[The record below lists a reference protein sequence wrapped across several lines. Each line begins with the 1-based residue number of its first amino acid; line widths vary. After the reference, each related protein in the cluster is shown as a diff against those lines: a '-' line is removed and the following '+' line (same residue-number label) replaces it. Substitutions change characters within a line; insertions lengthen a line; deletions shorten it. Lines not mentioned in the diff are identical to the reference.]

1 MLMDFNVIVGL
12 GTLLFGVIYTT
23 ASFNLDRA
31 TIGNP
36 MEPLLFPIMLG
47 VGMIICGII
56 LVITAVTAIKKDPTK
71 FKKFKFERTAEG
83 KIPKDRILI
92 VLTCFAGFIY
102 AVIFEKLGYVIST
115 ILFLG
120 FMLFLFRGKSK
131 WLSNIIIAAAFSV
144 SIYLLFTKMLTI
156 PLPMMPGGIF

>member
-12 GTLLFGVIYTT
+12 GTLLFGAIYT
-23 ASFNLDRA
+23 AAAFNLDRA

-36 MEPLLFPIMLG
+36 IEPLLFPIMLG
-47 VGMIICGII
+47 IGMTVCGIL
-56 LVITAVTAIKKDPTK
+56 LVATAVAEIKKDPVK
-71 FKKFKFERTAEG
+71 FKKFKFERTTDG

-92 VLTCFAGFIY
+92 AVTCLAGIVY

-120 FMLFLFRGKSK
+120 LMLFLFRGKSK
-131 WLSNIIIAAAFSV
+131 WRSNIIIALVFSLSV
-144 SIYLLFTKMLTI
+144 YLLFTKMLTI